1 ETGNGVGKGNMGA
14 QGEGGEGLGDLA
26 NTNIGEAPAA
36 TTVVPA
42 PTMRLNGKV
51 TSLAGS
57 VDPAAVGKTLCSSFG
72 AFRVGVAK
80 TGATGS
86 VDLAIRVGDDGHV
99 ESAAASG
106 GTIVD
111 PIVVGCLVDAALKMS
126 LPKPTSGEATIGYSF
141 QSVKHVSK
149 VIAKVKETSVVMQ
162 GTLPPE
168 VVKRIVRAHFG
179 GLRKCYDQQGLA

>member
-1 ETGNGVGKGNMGA
+1 
-14 QGEGGEGLGDLA
+14 
-26 NTNIGEAPAA
+26 
-36 TTVVPA
+36 
-42 PTMRLNGKV
+42 
-51 TSLAGS
+51 
-57 VDPAAVGKTLCSSFG
+57 
-72 AFRVGVAK
+72 
-80 TGATGS
+80 
-86 VDLAIRVGDDGHV
+86 DDGHV

-179 GLRKCYDQQGLA
+179 GLRKCYDQQGLAYDPNVKGSVTTRFMIDQTGSVEMASLAGGTMA